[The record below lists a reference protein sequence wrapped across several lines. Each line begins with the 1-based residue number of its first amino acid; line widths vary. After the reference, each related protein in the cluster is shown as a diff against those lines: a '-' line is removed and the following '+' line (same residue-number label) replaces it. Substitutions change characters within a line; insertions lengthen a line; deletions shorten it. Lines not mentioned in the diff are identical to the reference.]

1 MILQQK
7 ICPTLILFILLKL
20 KGSATGA
27 GIIPFRKAPT
37 VIPDLFI
44 DGVKVERVTE
54 YKYLGTVLDNKL
66 NFNKNTDFIQER
78 CQPRIF
84 CLQKIRSLSLK
95 HVNVSAAV
103 LCTFYQSCIKS
114 VLTFSF
120 LCWFG
125 GLNVKSKNVLNKM
138 VNACGKVVDKR
149 QEQVSQ
155 LYEQRVVQ
163 KARVIVDD
171 NSQVLAK
178 HYELL
183 PSGR

>member
-1 MILQQK
+1 M
-7 ICPTLILFILLKL
+7 
-20 KGSATGA
+20 
-27 GIIPFRKAPT
+27 
-37 VIPDLFI
+37 
-44 DGVKVERVTE
+44 
-54 YKYLGTVLDNKL
+54 
-66 NFNKNTDFIQER
+66 
-78 CQPRIF
+78 
-84 CLQKIRSLSLK
+84 
-95 HVNVSAAV
+95 
-103 LCTFYQSCIKS
+103 
-114 VLTFSF
+114 
-120 LCWFG
+120 
-125 GLNVKSKNVLNKM
+125 KSKNVLNKM